1 MYKLTYYLIST
12 WLDTEWGT
20 LIELFLFRPPIAI
33 LLSSLWNSNLLL
45 LFWFRA
51 QRTPKC
57 WVSFTVIFER
67 QIAKVSLFSR
77 LDTAMKTE
85 KENMRS
91 TVTNIL
97 DKVPNIKKSIEE
109 IKATNESLLN
119 KEDDLDDEI
128 NDKFDQLVAMIEQRR
143 TCLLNQLHFRVSSKR
158 EKLGIRNRIS

>member
-1 MYKLTYYLIST
+1 
-12 WLDTEWGT
+12 
-20 LIELFLFRPPIAI
+20 
-33 LLSSLWNSNLLL
+33 
-45 LFWFRA
+45 
-51 QRTPKC
+51 
-57 WVSFTVIFER
+57 
-67 QIAKVSLFSR
+67 
-77 LDTAMKTE
+77 
-85 KENMRS
+85 MRS